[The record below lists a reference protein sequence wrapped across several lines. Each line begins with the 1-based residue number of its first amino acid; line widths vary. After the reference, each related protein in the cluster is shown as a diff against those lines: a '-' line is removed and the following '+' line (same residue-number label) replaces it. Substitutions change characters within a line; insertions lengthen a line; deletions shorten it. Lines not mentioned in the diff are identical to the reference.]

1 MADDKKVLLVHPD
14 LPGAEYL
21 AAPDAVAGWQAL
33 GWKKA
38 GVTVKSKKEQDNG

>member
-1 MADDKKVLLVHPD
+1 MADNTKVPLVHPN

-21 AAPDAVAGWQAL
+21 AAPDAVAGWEAR

-38 GVTVKSKKEQDNG
+38 GIVIVNNKEKANG

>member
-1 MADDKKVLLVHPD
+1 MADESKVLLVHPD

-21 AAPDAVAGWQAL
+21 AAPDAVAGWQAR

-38 GVTVKSKKEQDNG
+38 GAIVTSKKEKANG

>member
-1 MADDKKVLLVHPD
+1 MADVKKVLLVHPD

-21 AAPDAVAGWQAL
+21 AAPDAVAGWQAR

-38 GVTVKSKKEQDNG
+38 GAIVTSKKEKANG

>member
-1 MADDKKVLLVHPD
+1 MADESKVLLVHPD

-21 AAPDAVAGWQAL
+21 SHPDAVASWEQR

-38 GVTVKSKKEQDNG
+38 STASASKSKKED

>member
-1 MADDKKVLLVHPD
+1 MAEETKVLLVHPD

-21 AAPDAVAGWQAL
+21 AAPDAVAGWEAR

-38 GVTVKSKKEQDNG
+38 GKIVKEKANG